1 MAAWPNIKLIQLKK
15 HISATCLPWLQ
26 CLARRCICWNAKYGN
41 HLWIGLRH
49 IKNQRHIWIIRTY
62 LDMFDITRTALLPK
76 NRYEMKPAGMRVSLD
91 RDAPNHPS
99 HETISVVN
107 PWWLGYPHSGDQQ
120 ILKFRHSTTGKLM
133 VLGYFPGSQ
142 STNPK
147 TTVNHID

>member
-1 MAAWPNIKLIQLKK
+1 MVAWPKIKLIQLKK
-15 HISATCLPWLQ
+15 HISATCLPWLPGGVSLLKCKIRQ
-26 CLARRCICWNAKYGN
+26 SFVNRFKAHQKSTT
-41 HLWIGLRH
+41 HLNRLKISWH
-49 IKNQRHIWIIRTY
+49 VWHNQNGIVT
-62 LDMFDITRTALLPK
+62 K
-76 NRYEMKPAGMRVSLD
+76 NRYEMKPTSMRVSLEK
-91 RDAPNHPS
+91 DAPNHPS
-99 HETISVVN
+99 HDTVSVVN